1 MNDVNPTEDN
11 ESEQPPAKC
20 PKEMKV
26 MHLLKD
32 LNEANSDNV
41 VCSVWLE
48 QEWSGINAPTL

>member
-20 PKEMKV
+20 PKEKKF

-32 LNEANSDNV
+32 LNKANSDNV
-41 VCSVWLE
+41 GGLQCM
-48 QEWSGINAPTL
+48 A